1 MDCTYACVGFARP
14 VVVVVVVHFYI
25 VADNN
30 QKGYLEL
37 KQQ

>member
-14 VVVVVVVHFYI
+14 VVVVVVHFYI